1 MQGRGQNSSAVEC
14 GERFASSDRPRGL
27 SSPRDWGRY
36 SDVPVMMIQT
46 KLMKIMKGS
55 GDCPV
60 RLARA
65 VCQPNSQ
72 QFVLEVASTS
82 DCVLTSVAAPV
93 ANVKLPVKS
102 STTHL
107 SNNESARINGLRVRG
122 FSSRSTIN
130 LPPAYTKDFTPLERS
145 HIMTPDVAKR
155 WKHLS
160 TVAQEIPE
168 LMDCEVRL
176 LIGCDLLESIGT
188 T

>member
-1 MQGRGQNSSAVEC
+1 M
-14 GERFASSDRPRGL
+14 
-27 SSPRDWGRY
+27 WGDGARLE
-36 SDVPVMMIQT
+36 PAKLNLTTMMWKDSIVQ
-46 KLMKIMKGS
+46 
-55 GDCPV
+55 
-60 RLARA
+60 
-65 VCQPNSQ
+65 
-72 QFVLEVASTS
+72 
-82 DCVLTSVAAPV
+82 
-93 ANVKLPVKS
+93 
-102 STTHL
+102 
-107 SNNESARINGLRVRG
+107 SARINGLRVRG

-188 T
+188 TWRWAICHQGRLGLEHCWQLTTGRKVNGSYKSMPSGICQGNTFLQSYAVNCKYRI